1 MTLLDLLEKARRIS
15 RRPYEHLLSRP
26 AVGRGYLGY
35 NCLFV
40 PEETMHA
47 AGYAPVRMFGKCCG
61 ADVSEKYVPSQ
72 CCDPVK
78 NLLSSLDQGVFGFL
92 DGAVFGYCCDTL
104 QVASSILK
112 ERNPLEVFQVNVPTR
127 FDGEL
132 ALDYLAEEIRRFGE
146 DLQARLGARIDRQDL
161 EKSVDVYRENREL
174 LMRLKRLRKARPQAL
189 SASDFL
195 AVSQMGCFVP
205 KEEHNGFL
213 REILEKL
220 AEERE
225 VSEGSAPREAG
236 RVMISGFLDGDL
248 ELLRRMEEL
257 GVTIVDDD
265 LCEGSRGYEG
275 VLPATEGEGPAR
287 RIARRILSLY
297 CPVKSLGEE
306 EYAKRLIAKYRE
318 SDAQGIV
325 FLLFR
330 FCDPQYM
337 EYASAKLAL
346 REEGI
351 PFVVLEP
358 VTRDGRFAQ
367 METRLEA
374 FLESL

>member
-1 MTLLDLLEKARRIS
+1 
-15 RRPYEHLLSRP
+15 
-26 AVGRGYLGY
+26 
-35 NCLFV
+35 
-40 PEETMHA
+40 
-47 AGYAPVRMFGKCCG
+47 
-61 ADVSEKYVPSQ
+61 
-72 CCDPVK
+72 
-78 NLLSSLDQGVFGFL
+78 
-92 DGAVFGYCCDTL
+92 
-104 QVASSILK
+104 
-112 ERNPLEVFQVNVPTR
+112 
-127 FDGEL
+127 
-132 ALDYLAEEIRRFGE
+132 
-146 DLQARLGARIDRQDL
+146 
-161 EKSVDVYRENREL
+161 
-174 LMRLKRLRKARPQAL
+174 
-189 SASDFL
+189 
-195 AVSQMGCFVP
+195 
-205 KEEHNGFL
+205 L